1 MDGGHGP
8 VARTARAPD
17 SKSGGWGFK
26 SLLACL
32 PVAVSSA
39 YNRQGDRTSVR
50 EYVAKVTTFLQEVQ
64 AETKKV
70 TWPSRRDTL
79 GSTLVVIVAV
89 FVIAGFLGIID
100 FGLSLLIG
108 TLIK

>member
-1 MDGGHGP
+1 
-8 VARTARAPD
+8 
-17 SKSGGWGFK
+17 
-26 SLLACL
+26 
-32 PVAVSSA
+32 
-39 YNRQGDRTSVR
+39 VR
-50 EYVAKVTTFLQEVQ
+50 EYIHKVTTFLQDVQ

-70 TWPSRRDTL
+70 TWPNRRDIF

>member
-1 MDGGHGP
+1 M
-8 VARTARAPD
+8 
-17 SKSGGWGFK
+17 
-26 SLLACL
+26 
-32 PVAVSSA
+32 
-39 YNRQGDRTSVR
+39 R
-50 EYVAKVTTFLQEVQ
+50 EYIDKMTTFLQEVH

-70 TWPSRRDTL
+70 TWPNRRDVL

-89 FVIAGFLGIID
+89 FLIAGFLGIVD

>member
-1 MDGGHGP
+1 M
-8 VARTARAPD
+8 
-17 SKSGGWGFK
+17 
-26 SLLACL
+26 
-32 PVAVSSA
+32 
-39 YNRQGDRTSVR
+39 R
-50 EYVAKVTTFLQEVQ
+50 EYIDKMTTFLQEVH

-70 TWPSRRDTL
+70 TWPNRRDVL

-89 FVIAGFLGIID
+89 FVIAGFLGIVD

>member
-1 MDGGHGP
+1 
-8 VARTARAPD
+8 
-17 SKSGGWGFK
+17 
-26 SLLACL
+26 
-32 PVAVSSA
+32 
-39 YNRQGDRTSVR
+39 
-50 EYVAKVTTFLQEVQ
+50 VTTFLQEVH

-70 TWPSRRDTL
+70 TWPSRKDVL

-89 FVIAGFLGIID
+89 FLIAGFLGIVD

>member
-1 MDGGHGP
+1 M
-8 VARTARAPD
+8 
-17 SKSGGWGFK
+17 
-26 SLLACL
+26 
-32 PVAVSSA
+32 
-39 YNRQGDRTSVR
+39 R
-50 EYVAKVTTFLQEVQ
+50 EYLTKVITFLQEVQ

-70 TWPSRRDTL
+70 TWPNRRDTL

-89 FVIAGFLGIID
+89 FVVAGFLGIID